1 MYITLKTNMLI
12 VKVFNGNIDQALKKL
27 KTKVRNTKQVQFLR
41 DRQEFTKPSVS
52 RRLQKRR
59 HSTFNN

>member
-1 MYITLKTNMLI
+1 MLI

-27 KTKVRNTKQVQFLR
+27 KTKVRNTNQVQFLR

-52 RRLQKRR
+52 RRLQKKKAQYIQQLKDQEQK
-59 HSTFNN
+59 